1 MIDGRGRV
9 FMHAYYSSPVGV
21 LLLEWDGE
29 ALVRLA
35 FPSRDGSPR
44 AAGPG
49 SVHDVTALQEPL
61 GRMEAYFAGELRDFG
76 LPLRPE
82 GTEFQRLVWRGLL
95 EIPYGATMSYAELA
109 RRIGRPGAAR
119 AVGAAN
125 GRNPIAIIA
134 PCHRVIGANGSLTG
148 FGGGLD
154 RKEWLLDHEREVLRA
169 RGEWADQSL
178 TARGPMVRV

>member
-1 MIDGRGRV
+1 MIDVRALA
-9 FMHAYYSSPVGV
+9 HAYYSSPVGV

-29 ALVRLA
+29 AVVRLA
-35 FPSRDGSPR
+35 FPGRDGSPR

-49 SVHDVTALQEPL
+49 SIHDAAAVREPL
-61 GRMEAYFAGELRDFG
+61 GRLKAYFAGELREFG

-82 GTEFQRLVWRGLL
+82 GTEFQRQVWRALT
-95 EIPYGATMSYAELA
+95 EIPYGATISYAELA
-109 RRIGRPGAAR
+109 RWIGRPTAAR

-125 GRNPIAIIA
+125 GRNPIAIIV

-154 RKEWLLDHEREVLRA
+154 RKEWLLTHERERTGVGGTVRDMA
-169 RGEWADQSL
+169 V
-178 TARGPMVRV
+178 TAEI